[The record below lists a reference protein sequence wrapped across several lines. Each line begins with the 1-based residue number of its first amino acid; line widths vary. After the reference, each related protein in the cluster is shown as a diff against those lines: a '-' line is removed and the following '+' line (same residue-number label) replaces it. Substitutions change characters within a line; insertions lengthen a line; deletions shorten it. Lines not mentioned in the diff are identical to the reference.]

1 MYIKTKL
8 TLQGSWVAS
17 IIRLRCLKEHDDVLP
32 LRRLPHVCTATEIVQ
47 IPIHALMRVHDLD
60 LEKVVAWTM
69 GCIAQF
75 DRVARH

>member
-8 TLQGSWVAS
+8 TLQGSWAAS

-32 LRRLPHVCTATEIVQ
+32 LRRLPHVCVATEIMQ
-47 IPIHALMRVHDLD
+47 IPVHALMRVRDLD

-69 GCIAQF
+69 GCIA
-75 DRVARH
+75 